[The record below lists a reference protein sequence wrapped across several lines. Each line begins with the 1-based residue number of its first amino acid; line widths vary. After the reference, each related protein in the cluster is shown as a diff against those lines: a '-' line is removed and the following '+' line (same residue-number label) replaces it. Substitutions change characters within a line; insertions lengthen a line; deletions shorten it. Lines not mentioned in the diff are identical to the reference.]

1 LNKKSK
7 EDLEAMRKRILEE
20 VEPVI
25 EKKTQDVV
33 GQLFPKGG
41 LSKGPGGLSYPRGLG
56 GG

>member
-1 LNKKSK
+1 
-7 EDLEAMRKRILEE
+7 MRKRILEE

-33 GQLFPKGG
+33 GCLFPKGG
-41 LSKGPGGLSYPRGLG
+41 LTKGGGGLSYPRGLG